1 MPNIYSKVQ
10 NGDLR
15 LSQLTENQY
24 NRYLR
29 QKERAGE
36 SHDYMKNFN
45 LATIPGAVNNVFT
58 GTTTV
63 GDGYIW
69 DAPTTGQEDGWKI
82 ASNVLGLG
90 DSLYELAHP
99 AYSDP
104 SVQNY
109 INQNKGIIDTIGAN
123 VNAGIG
129 ATSTSGL
136 MDLISNSNYA
146 STDYDLDQLGNDNN
160 VGKTIGG
167 IGKAMLKGA
176 ESGSIGGPWGALGGA
191 ATGLITGIGAAFSGA
206 KNKKAD
212 AINLQNQ
219 LKTRAA
225 IANNRQSAAFQLG
238 NSNIQSNNIRNQL
251 MNNYNANSYGFAA
264 YGGKLYPFGGALAG
278 YGGDWTNGLNFINNG
293 GTHEENPYEGV
304 PVSIAQD
311 GQPNLVEE
319 GEVVW
324 NDYVFSNRLEVPK
337 EVMDQLKLGKGKK
350 TFAEVVEKVQKEA
363 AERPNDP
370 IAKRGLEDSLQKLAA
385 IQEQVR
391 AEQEQQDAYNQAE
404 DTAAMY
410 ADGGPIHIAK
420 NKRGTFTAAATKNGM
435 GVQEFAKHVLA
446 NKDKYSTNMV
456 RKAVFAHN
464 ANSWEHCYGGYL
476 FGPGGPLSSTV
487 QSKANSYLD
496 NNGNNILSE
505 MSYIDNSNGDRNFLY
520 QTNNNGN
527 SQTFYSNLGN
537 GVNGISVGNDYI
549 PMTTEQALDYRRSI
563 GDISILPT
571 ATVSAS
577 YNPKYALGG
586 HIAAKGMLFTTTN
599 PPVRVI
605 DPITPDVGRG
615 TYISNTGQR
624 PLWPN
629 NGNIYESL
637 ADANYQNWINNGGE
651 QRFDEAQKSV
661 PLGFIP
667 GVSSLP
673 DYPIAGNAYEQ
684 RANWDYYAK
693 RKADEQLQK
702 EAREASLQQ
711 FKNAALGIPASAVIG
726 QNNTSNAAIPVVTS
740 GSNIMPATTKQSSVA
755 GNSRV
760 NTSSNY
766 GTLDRNKAKWVV
778 DHLPTK
784 EYQDLLKEQAPQL
797 YDRFKDNPQ
806 GFYDY
811 AFTGRPGT
819 AYRTLK
825 GVVDGIDWNKVNMN
839 STTTTSSSETSATSN
854 YLTNPESVPDVTMP
868 SLEEQEDFYRALGL
882 TDDENPAV
890 ASTPPKT
897 PKTKGKTKFDESWL
911 RYAPVLGSAIGAIA
925 SLFDKPDMEYANA
938 IERAG
943 REAAGKLKDV
953 KAKPIGDY
961 LAYNPFDRLFY
972 ANQLGAQAAAQRR
985 AIENAASGNIGA
997 AMAGLT
1003 SAGYNADVALGQL
1016 YRQGEEYNLAQ
1027 RQKVA
1032 DFNRGTNMFNSQEDL
1047 RAQMANAQT
1056 AAQRAS
1062 IIQNALTQA
1071 AALKLGEKNRIQEA
1085 RSLNLTNF
1093 FDNLGNI
1100 GWEAVNRNMINS
1112 NRALYYYMQANGI
1125 SNYKGATEDQK
1136 DEIAAMLGKSRKE
1149 TDKIGAQY
1157 DRENKN
1163 S

>member
-391 AEQEQQDAYNQAE
+391 AEKEQQDAYNQAE

-464 ANSWEHCYGGYL
+464 ANSWEHGYGGYL

-487 QSKANSYLD
+487 QSKMVIEISY
-496 NNGNNILSE
+496 
-505 MSYIDNSNGDRNFLY
+505 
-520 QTNNNGN
+520 
-527 SQTFYSNLGN
+527 
-537 GVNGISVGNDYI
+537 
-549 PMTTEQALDYRRSI
+549 
-563 GDISILPT
+563 
-571 ATVSAS
+571 
-577 YNPKYALGG
+577 
-586 HIAAKGMLFTTTN
+586 
-599 PPVRVI
+599 
-605 DPITPDVGRG
+605 
-615 TYISNTGQR
+615 
-624 PLWPN
+624 
-629 NGNIYESL
+629 
-637 ADANYQNWINNGGE
+637 
-651 QRFDEAQKSV
+651 
-661 PLGFIP
+661 
-667 GVSSLP
+667 
-673 DYPIAGNAYEQ
+673 
-684 RANWDYYAK
+684 
-693 RKADEQLQK
+693 
-702 EAREASLQQ
+702 
-711 FKNAALGIPASAVIG
+711 
-726 QNNTSNAAIPVVTS
+726 
-740 GSNIMPATTKQSSVA
+740 TKQ
-755 GNSRV
+755 
-760 NTSSNY
+760 
-766 GTLDRNKAKWVV
+766 
-778 DHLPTK
+778 
-784 EYQDLLKEQAPQL
+784 
-797 YDRFKDNPQ
+797 
-806 GFYDY
+806 
-811 AFTGRPGT
+811 
-819 AYRTLK
+819 
-825 GVVDGIDWNKVNMN
+825 IIM
-839 STTTTSSSETSATSN
+839 
-854 YLTNPESVPDVTMP
+854 VT
-868 SLEEQEDFYRALGL
+868 
-882 TDDENPAV
+882 V
-890 ASTPPKT
+890 K
-897 PKTKGKTKFDESWL
+897 
-911 RYAPVLGSAIGAIA
+911 
-925 SLFDKPDMEYANA
+925 LF
-938 IERAG
+938 I
-943 REAAGKLKDV
+943 V
-953 KAKPIGDY
+953 I
-961 LAYNPFDRLFY
+961 
-972 ANQLGAQAAAQRR
+972 
-985 AIENAASGNIGA
+985 
-997 AMAGLT
+997 
-1003 SAGYNADVALGQL
+1003 
-1016 YRQGEEYNLAQ
+1016 
-1027 RQKVA
+1027 
-1032 DFNRGTNMFNSQEDL
+1032 
-1047 RAQMANAQT
+1047 
-1056 AAQRAS
+1056 
-1062 IIQNALTQA
+1062 
-1071 AALKLGEKNRIQEA
+1071 
-1085 RSLNLTNF
+1085 
-1093 FDNLGNI
+1093 
-1100 GWEAVNRNMINS
+1100 
-1112 NRALYYYMQANGI
+1112 
-1125 SNYKGATEDQK
+1125 
-1136 DEIAAMLGKSRKE
+1136 
-1149 TDKIGAQY
+1149 
-1157 DRENKN
+1157 
-1163 S
+1163 

>member
-1 MPNIYSKVQ
+1 MPNLYKRSL
-10 NGDLR
+10 NDSSFNYNDL
-15 LSQLTENQY
+15 SPKQQA
-24 NRYLR
+24 RYDR

-36 SHDYMKNFN
+36 DHDYMKNLN
-45 LATIPGAVNNVFT
+45 LAAIPGAINNVFT
-58 GTTTV
+58 GTTTI

-69 DAPTTGQEDGWKI
+69 DAPTTGQENGWKI

-109 INQNKGIIDTIGAN
+109 INQNKGIIDTIEAN
-123 VNAGIG
+123 VNDGIG

-167 IGKAMLKGA
+167 IGKAMFKGA
-176 ESGSIGGPWGALGGA
+176 KSGSIGGLWGALGGA

-212 AINLQNQ
+212 ATNLQNQ

-337 EVMDQLKLGKGKK
+337 EVMEQLKLGKGKR

-385 IQEQVR
+385 AQEQVR

-420 NKRGTFTAAATKNGM
+420 NKRGTFTAAAAKNGM

-446 NKDKYSTNMV
+446 NKDKYSTNTV

-464 ANSWEHCYGGYL
+464 ANSWEHGYGGYL
-476 FGPGGPLSSTV
+476 ADP
-487 QSKANSYLD
+487 
-496 NNGNNILSE
+496 
-505 MSYIDNSNGDRNFLY
+505 YIQN
-520 QTNNNGN
+520 
-527 SQTFYSNLGN
+527 
-537 GVNGISVGNDYI
+537 
-549 PMTTEQALDYRRSI
+549 
-563 GDISILPT
+563 
-571 ATVSAS
+571 
-577 YNPKYALGG
+577 ALGG
-586 HIAAKGMLFTTTN
+586 HIAANGMLFNTTD
-599 PPVRVI
+599 PPVRGVAK
-605 DPITPDVGRG
+605 TP
-615 TYISNTGQR
+615 
-624 PLWPN
+624 
-629 NGNIYESL
+629 
-637 ADANYQNWINNGGE
+637 GGYMLSPVE
-651 QRFDEAQKSV
+651 
-661 PLGFIP
+661 
-667 GVSSLP
+667 
-673 DYPIAGNAYEQ
+673 
-684 RANWDYYAK
+684 
-693 RKADEQLQK
+693 
-702 EAREASLQQ
+702 
-711 FKNAALGIPASAVIG
+711 
-726 QNNTSNAAIPVVTS
+726 VVTTKPSANSNKDKDKYNGS
-740 GSNIMPATTKQSSVA
+740 GNDKP
-755 GNSRV
+755 
-760 NTSSNY
+760 
-766 GTLDRNKAKWVV
+766 
-778 DHLPTK
+778 
-784 EYQDLLKEQAPQL
+784 
-797 YDRFKDNPQ
+797 
-806 GFYDY
+806 
-811 AFTGRPGT
+811 
-819 AYRTLK
+819 
-825 GVVDGIDWNKVNMN
+825 
-839 STTTTSSSETSATSN
+839 
-854 YLTNPESVPDVTMP
+854 
-868 SLEEQEDFYRALGL
+868 
-882 TDDENPAV
+882 
-890 ASTPPKT
+890 
-897 PKTKGKTKFDESWL
+897 KFDETWL
-911 RYAPVLGSAIGAIA
+911 RYAPVLGSAIGAMV

-938 IERAG
+938 IERSG
-943 REAAGKLKDV
+943 REAAGKLRDV

-997 AMAGLT
+997 AMAGLA

-1047 RAQMANAQT
+1047 RAQMINAQT

-1136 DEIAAMLGKSRKE
+1136 DEIAVMLGKSRKE
-1149 TDKIGAQY
+1149 ADKIGAQY

>member
-1 MPNIYSKVQ
+1 MPNILTRVRENGLDFNKLTSNQQARYARQLKREVDGLSNNTNTGDTSK
-10 NGDLR
+10 NW
-15 LSQLTENQY
+15 
-24 NRYLR
+24 
-29 QKERAGE
+29 
-36 SHDYMKNFN
+36 MKNLN
-45 LATIPGAVNNVFT
+45 LAAVPGAINNVFT

-212 AINLQNQ
+212 AVNLQNQ

-363 AERPNDP
+363 SERPNDP

-385 IQEQVR
+385 IQEQIR
-391 AEQEQQDAYNQAE
+391 AEQEQQNAYNQAE

-456 RKAVFAHN
+456 KKAVFAHN
-464 ANSWEHCYGGYL
+464 ANSWEHGYGGYL
-476 FGPGGPLSSTV
+476 ADP
-487 QSKANSYLD
+487 
-496 NNGNNILSE
+496 
-505 MSYIDNSNGDRNFLY
+505 YI
-520 QTNNNGN
+520 Q
-527 SQTFYSNLGN
+527 
-537 GVNGISVGNDYI
+537 
-549 PMTTEQALDYRRSI
+549 
-563 GDISILPT
+563 
-571 ATVSAS
+571 
-577 YNPKYALGG
+577 YALGG
-586 HIAAKGMLFTTTN
+586 HIAANGMLFSSTN
-599 PPVRVI
+599 PPVRWVAKTPGGYMLSPAEVVAAKPSAQTI
-605 DPITPDVGRG
+605 PSFNVGVTANDPQLGIQTTIPEILSKPVQLPVGLTAGQPTQFINTVSNNWSPGAGLNMPSDYPDLK
-615 TYISNTGQR
+615 I
-624 PLWPN
+624 
-629 NGNIYESL
+629 
-637 ADANYQNWINNGGE
+637 
-651 QRFDEAQKSV
+651 SV
-661 PLGFIP
+661 PGTANIGDEPRQFYIGPTKLDPWGATDSYQKWKNSITNNNNNLTFT
-667 GVSSLP
+667 SE
-673 DYPIAGNAYEQ
+673 DYQ
-684 RANWDYYAK
+684 RAIEN
-693 RKADEQLQK
+693 R
-702 EAREASLQQ
+702 
-711 FKNAALGIPASAVIG
+711 NAASGIGVPSR
-726 QNNTSNAAIPVVTS
+726 
-740 GSNIMPATTKQSSVA
+740 ATTTSKQSSISN
-755 GNSRV
+755 NSKTSTSKKEDINKTITV
-760 NTSSNY
+760 NDPIIT
-766 GTLDRNKAKWVV
+766 V
-778 DHLPTK
+778 P
-784 EYQDLLKEQAPQL
+784 
-797 YDRFKDNPQ
+797 
-806 GFYDY
+806 
-811 AFTGRPGT
+811 
-819 AYRTLK
+819 
-825 GVVDGIDWNKVNMN
+825 
-839 STTTTSSSETSATSN
+839 
-854 YLTNPESVPDVTMP
+854 NPEDMDMSWLTPEAQEEFYKTINPDP
-868 SLEEQEDFYRALGL
+868 Y
-882 TDDENPAV
+882 
-890 ASTPPKT
+890 TPIDLNKGKNKD
-897 PKTKGKTKFDESWL
+897 KTKGKTKFDESWL
-911 RYAPVLGSAIGAIA
+911 RYAPVLGSAIGAMA

-972 ANQLGAQAAAQRR
+972 SNQLAAQSSAQRR
-985 AIENAASGNIGA
+985 AIENAANGNVGA
-997 AMAGLT
+997 ALAGL
-1003 SAGYNADVALGQL
+1003 ANADYNADVALGQL

-1027 RQKVA
+1027 RHKVA
-1032 DFNRGTNMFNSQEDL
+1032 EFNRGTNMFNSQEDL

-1056 AAQRAS
+1056 AVQRAQ
-1062 IIQNALTQA
+1062 IINQAIAQA

-1112 NRALYYYMQANGI
+1112 NKALYYYMSANGI
-1125 SNYKGATEDQK
+1125 SSYKGATEDQK
-1136 DEIAAMLGKSRKE
+1136 DEIAAMLGRSRKE

-1163 S
+1163 N

>member
-1 MPNIYSKVQ
+1 MPNLLYRVREKGLDFNKLTPKQQARYAEQLKREVEGLSNDTN
-10 NGDLR
+10 NGDT
-15 LSQLTENQY
+15 SKNW
-24 NRYLR
+24 
-29 QKERAGE
+29 
-36 SHDYMKNFN
+36 MKNLN
-45 LATIPGAVNNVFT
+45 LAAVPGAINNVFT

-160 VGKTIGG
+160 IGKTIGG

-278 YGGDWTNGLNFINNG
+278 YGGDWTNGLTFINNG

-319 GEVVW
+319 GEIVW

-337 EVMDQLKLGKGKK
+337 EVMEQLKLGKGKK
-350 TFAEVVEKVQKEA
+350 TFAEVVDKVQKEA
-363 AERPNDP
+363 SERPNDP

-391 AEQEQQDAYNQAE
+391 AEKEQQDAYNQAE

-464 ANSWEHCYGGYL
+464 ANSWEHGYGGCL
-476 FGPGGPLSSTV
+476 
-487 QSKANSYLD
+487 
-496 NNGNNILSE
+496 NNP
-505 MSYIDNSNGDRNFLY
+505 YIS
-520 QTNNNGN
+520 
-527 SQTFYSNLGN
+527 
-537 GVNGISVGNDYI
+537 
-549 PMTTEQALDYRRSI
+549 
-563 GDISILPT
+563 
-571 ATVSAS
+571 
-577 YNPKYALGG
+577 YALGG
-586 HIAAKGMLFTTTN
+586 HLFAYGN
-599 PPVRVI
+599 PP
-605 DPITPDVGRG
+605 ITSEEGNNG
-615 TYISNTGQR
+615 TYKVIGNEPVVFWNSDDDDTYTVTATDGPYAGIPVYDPGSYHVQVPKDSGPYQHFPEYLSPEDPLLPELGQVHPDSDKIAKQVR
-624 PLWPN
+624 PEL
-629 NGNIYESL
+629 YEWKTPPE
-637 ADANYQNWINNGGE
+637 ANY
-651 QRFDEAQKSV
+651 K
-661 PLGFIP
+661 
-667 GVSSLP
+667 
-673 DYPIAGNAYEQ
+673 
-684 RANWDYYAK
+684 
-693 RKADEQLQK
+693 
-702 EAREASLQQ
+702 
-711 FKNAALGIPASAVIG
+711 
-726 QNNTSNAAIPVVTS
+726 
-740 GSNIMPATTKQSSVA
+740 
-755 GNSRV
+755 
-760 NTSSNY
+760 
-766 GTLDRNKAKWVV
+766 
-778 DHLPTK
+778 
-784 EYQDLLKEQAPQL
+784 
-797 YDRFKDNPQ
+797 
-806 GFYDY
+806 
-811 AFTGRPGT
+811 
-819 AYRTLK
+819 
-825 GVVDGIDWNKVNMN
+825 
-839 STTTTSSSETSATSN
+839 
-854 YLTNPESVPDVTMP
+854 
-868 SLEEQEDFYRALGL
+868 
-882 TDDENPAV
+882 
-890 ASTPPKT
+890 PKK
-897 PKTKGKTKFDESWL
+897 KTKDKISFDESWL
-911 RYAPVLGSAIGAIA
+911 RYAPVLGSAIGSIA

-938 IERAG
+938 IEKAG

-972 ANQLGAQAAAQRR
+972 ANQLGAQTAAQRR

-997 AMAGLT
+997 AMAGLA

-1032 DFNRGTNMFNSQEDL
+1032 EFNRGTNMFNSQEDL

-1056 AAQRAS
+1056 AAQRAQ
-1062 IIQNALTQA
+1062 IINQAIAQA

-1163 S
+1163 K